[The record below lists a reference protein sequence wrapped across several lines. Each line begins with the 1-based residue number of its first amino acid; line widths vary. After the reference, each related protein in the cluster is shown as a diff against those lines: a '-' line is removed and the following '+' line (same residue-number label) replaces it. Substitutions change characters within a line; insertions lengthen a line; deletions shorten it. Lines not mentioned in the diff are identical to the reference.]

1 MATLPEVVG
10 FDTDI
15 VVASQPSK
23 TWIIDRNT
31 MQVSCMDKGLEA
43 VRQAV
48 EIALNVER
56 YRWTIYSANY
66 GSELDGLVGEDEAY
80 IIAEIPRLIEGAL
93 SPDSRVVSVELD
105 RDHHRFIQ
113 QCVGKLLRSEECG
126 VRSENTPTTDISP
139 SSFP

>member
-80 IIAEIPRLIEGAL
+80 IIAEIPRLVEGAL
-93 SPDSRVVSVELD
+93 SPDSRVVSVD
-105 RDHHRFIQ
+105 DYTYTR
-113 QCVGKLLRSEECG
+113 
-126 VRSENTPTTDISP
+126 TDANSLTV
-139 SSFP
+139 SFTVHTVYGDIVEVLET

>member
-15 VVASQPSK
+15 VIASQPSR

-31 MQVSCMDKGLEA
+31 MQVASMDEGLEA

-56 YRWTIYSANY
+56 FRWTIYSANF
-66 GSELDGLVGEDEAY
+66 GSELDELIGQDEAL
-80 IIAEIPRLIEGAL
+80 IIAEIPRLVEGAL
-93 SPDSRVVSVELD
+93 SQDDRVVQVEDYVFTRTGPDTMHVSFTVRTVYGDL
-105 RDHHRFIQ
+105 I
-113 QCVGKLLRSEECG
+113 EEMQ
-126 VRSENTPTTDISP
+126 I
-139 SSFP
+139 

>member
-31 MQVSCMDKGLEA
+31 MQVSSMDKGLEA

-56 YRWTIYSANY
+56 YKWTIYSANY

-80 IIAEIPRLIEGAL
+80 IIAEIPRLVEGAL
-93 SPDSRVVSVELD
+93 SPDSRVVSVD
-105 RDHHRFIQ
+105 DYTYTR
-113 QCVGKLLRSEECG
+113 
-126 VRSENTPTTDISP
+126 TDANSLTV
-139 SSFP
+139 SFTVHTVYGDFVEVLET

>member
-1 MATLPEVVG
+1 MATLPEVIG

-31 MQVSCMDKGLEA
+31 MQVSGMDKGLEA

-56 YRWTIYSANY
+56 YKWTIYSTNF
-66 GSELDGLVGEDEAY
+66 GSELNDLVGEDEAY
-80 IIAEIPRLIEGAL
+80 IIAEIPRLVEGAL
-93 SPDSRVVSVELD
+93 SPDNRVVGVDGYVYQKTDTNSMTVSFTVHTVFGDLVEG
-105 RDHHRFIQ
+105 I
-113 QCVGKLLRSEECG
+113 E
-126 VRSENTPTTDISP
+126 I
-139 SSFP
+139 

>member
-48 EIALNVER
+48 EIALNVQR

-80 IIAEIPRLIEGAL
+80 IIAEIPRLVEGAL
-93 SPDSRVVSVELD
+93 SPDSRVVSVD
-105 RDHHRFIQ
+105 DYTYTR
-113 QCVGKLLRSEECG
+113 
-126 VRSENTPTTDISP
+126 TDANSLTV
-139 SSFP
+139 SFTVHTVYGDFVEVLET

>member
-31 MQVSCMDKGLEA
+31 MQVSGMDKGLEA

-66 GSELDGLVGEDEAY
+66 GSELNDLVGEDEAY
-80 IIAEIPRLIEGAL
+80 IIAEIPRLVEGAL
-93 SPDSRVVSVELD
+93 STDSRVVSVD
-105 RDHHRFIQ
+105 DY
-113 QCVGKLLRSEECG
+113 VYKK
-126 VRSENTPTTDISP
+126 TDTNSMTV
-139 SSFP
+139 SFTVHTVYGDLVEVIET

>member
-31 MQVSCMDKGLEA
+31 MQVSCIDKGLEA

-80 IIAEIPRLIEGAL
+80 IIAEIPRLVEGAL
-93 SPDSRVVSVELD
+93 SPDSRVVSVD
-105 RDHHRFIQ
+105 DYTYTR
-113 QCVGKLLRSEECG
+113 
-126 VRSENTPTTDISP
+126 TDTNSLTV
-139 SSFP
+139 SFTVHTVYGDFVEVLET

>member
-31 MQVSCMDKGLEA
+31 MQVSCMDSGLEA

-56 YRWTIYSANY
+56 YRWTIYSTNF
-66 GSELDGLVGEDEAY
+66 GSELNDLVGEDEAY
-80 IIAEIPRLIEGAL
+80 IIAEIPRLVEGAL
-93 SPDSRVVSVELD
+93 STDSRVVSVD
-105 RDHHRFIQ
+105 DY
-113 QCVGKLLRSEECG
+113 VYKK
-126 VRSENTPTTDISP
+126 TDTNRMTV
-139 SSFP
+139 SFTVHTVSGDLVEVIET

>member
-1 MATLPEVVG
+1 MATLPEVIG

-56 YRWTIYSANY
+56 YKWTIYSTNF
-66 GSELDGLVGEDEAY
+66 GSELNDLVGEDEAY
-80 IIAEIPRLIEGAL
+80 IIAEIPRLVEGAL
-93 SPDSRVVSVELD
+93 SPDNRVVSVD
-105 RDHHRFIQ
+105 SYVYQ
-113 QCVGKLLRSEECG
+113 K
-126 VRSENTPTTDISP
+126 TDTNSMTV
-139 SSFP
+139 SFTVHTVFGDLVEVIET

>member
-1 MATLPEVVG
+1 MATLPEVIG

-31 MQVSCMDKGLEA
+31 MQVSCMDSGLEA

-56 YRWTIYSANY
+56 YRWTIYSTNF
-66 GSELDGLVGEDEAY
+66 GSELDDLVGEDEAY
-80 IIAEIPRLIEGAL
+80 ITAEIPRRIEGAL
-93 SPDSRVVSVELD
+93 SVDNRVTGVDNYVFTRTSPDSMSVSFTVHTVFGDYEGS
-105 RDHHRFIQ
+105 I
-113 QCVGKLLRSEECG
+113 E
-126 VRSENTPTTDISP
+126 T
-139 SSFP
+139 